1 MPAFAVPQAE
11 PGLVVLRWGAS
22 LYFANAAHFE
32 EELTALAAP
41 GGEPVSW
48 ICLDAIEMT
57 DVDYSGGDVL
67 RETATELQELGVRL
81 VLSDVTP
88 HVRRQLDLA
97 GVSAALGEDAFY
109 DRVADVLVAFRAG
122 KKT

>member
-1 MPAFAVPQAE
+1 
-11 PGLVVLRWGAS
+11 
-22 LYFANAAHFE
+22 
-32 EELTALAAP
+32 
-41 GGEPVSW
+41 
-48 ICLDAIEMT
+48 
-57 DVDYSGGDVL
+57 
-67 RETATELQELGVRL
+67 VRL

>member
-1 MPAFAVPQAE
+1 
-11 PGLVVLRWGAS
+11 
-22 LYFANAAHFE
+22 
-32 EELTALAAP
+32 
-41 GGEPVSW
+41 
-48 ICLDAIEMT
+48 MT